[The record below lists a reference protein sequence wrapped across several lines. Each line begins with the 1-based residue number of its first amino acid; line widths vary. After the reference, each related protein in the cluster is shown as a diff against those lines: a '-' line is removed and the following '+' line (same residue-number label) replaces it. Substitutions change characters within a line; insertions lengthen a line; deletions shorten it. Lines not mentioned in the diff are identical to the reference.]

1 MSNKL
6 SPGAEEILNQVLAA
20 MQDAEELG
28 GTDGTDDYLALM
40 ERIAEEAVKRHSAA
54 NSERGCG
61 EVGPEIRLTKIDA

>member
-6 SPGAEEILNQVLAA
+6 SLVAAEILNRVKDALQA
-20 MQDAEELG
+20 AEELG

-40 ERIAEEAVKRHSAA
+40 EEVATLAVEQHNAA

-61 EVGPEIRLTKIDA
+61 EVGYFLRLTKIGA